1 MITLQGSTPEYRG
14 ESTEDKPDEA
24 PVNSKFLELDT
35 GNEYYFTGEEW
46 SKIGG

>member
-14 ESTEDKPDEA
+14 DSTEDKPEEV

-35 GNEYYFTGEEW
+35 GNEYYYTGEEW
-46 SKIGG
+46 AKIGG

>member
-14 ESTEDKPDEA
+14 NSTEDKPDEA

-35 GNEYYFTGEEW
+35 GDEYYYTGDEW
-46 SKIGG
+46 AKIGG

>member
-14 ESTEDKPDEA
+14 NSTEDKPEEA

-46 SKIGG
+46 AKIGG